1 MSPGRR
7 PVFLERRSYRR
18 RRVGDAAR
26 LLPVAGGILLCVPL
40 LWRGGA
46 SGGTVAAII
55 YVFGLWALLVGLSA
69 WLSRHLHDGEAGDG
83 AGGDG
88 TGDDGT
94 GGDGG
99 AGSGAGT

>member
-1 MSPGRR
+1 MSPERG
-7 PVFLERRSYRR
+7 PVFLARRGYRR

-26 LLPVAGGILLCVPL
+26 LLPMAGGILFCVPL

-46 SGGTVAAII
+46 SGGTVAAIL
-55 YVFGLWALLVGLSA
+55 YVFGLWALLVALSA

-83 AGGDG
+83 
-88 TGDDGT
+88 TGRDGT

-99 AGSGAGT
+99 PGSGAGT